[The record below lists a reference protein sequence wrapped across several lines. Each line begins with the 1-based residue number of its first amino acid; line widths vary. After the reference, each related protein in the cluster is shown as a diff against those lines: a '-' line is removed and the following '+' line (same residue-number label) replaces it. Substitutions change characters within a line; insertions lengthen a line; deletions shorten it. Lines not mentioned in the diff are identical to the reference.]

1 MRAVLCKQWG
11 TPDTL
16 TMEEVASP
24 RPDAD
29 EVLISVKACALSF
42 PDVLTIQG
50 KYQIKPAFPFS
61 PGVEVAGIVKVV
73 GSDVEGYAPGDRV
86 FARVAN
92 GCADEVIAKPDFL
105 WHLPPAVG
113 FEVGAGFAMNY
124 GTSYYALKVRGQL
137 KAGETL
143 LVLGAS
149 GGVGLA
155 AVELGK
161 MLGARVIAC
170 ASTAEK
176 LEVCKRAGADD
187 TINYET
193 ENLREAIKRLT
204 QDRGVDMVY
213 DPVGDKFADP
223 AVRGLAWGGRY
234 LVVGF
239 AAGEIPKVALN
250 LPLLKGGAI
259 VGVWWGG
266 LIKNDPEQ
274 ARRLTQELADMIAAG
289 RIKPLIS
296 ATYPLERTGGALADL
311 MARKVTGKIVVVTG
325 DA

>member
-1 MRAVLCKQWG
+1 
-11 TPDTL
+11 
-16 TMEEVASP
+16 
-24 RPDAD
+24 
-29 EVLISVKACALSF
+29 
-42 PDVLTIQG
+42 
-50 KYQIKPAFPFS
+50 
-61 PGVEVAGIVKVV
+61 
-73 GSDVEGYAPGDRV
+73 
-86 FARVAN
+86 
-92 GCADEVIAKPDFL
+92 
-105 WHLPPAVG
+105 
-113 FEVGAGFAMNY
+113 MNY

-137 KAGETL
+137 RAGETL

-176 LEVCKRAGADD
+176 LEVCRRAGADD

-204 QDRGVDMVY
+204 QDRGVDVVY

-266 LIKNDPEQ
+266 LIKNDPAE

-289 RIKPLIS
+289 RIRPLIS
-296 ATYPLERTGGALADL
+296 ATYPLERTGDALADL
-311 MARKVTGKIVVVTG
+311 MARKVTGKIVVVTESTPTR
-325 DA
+325 